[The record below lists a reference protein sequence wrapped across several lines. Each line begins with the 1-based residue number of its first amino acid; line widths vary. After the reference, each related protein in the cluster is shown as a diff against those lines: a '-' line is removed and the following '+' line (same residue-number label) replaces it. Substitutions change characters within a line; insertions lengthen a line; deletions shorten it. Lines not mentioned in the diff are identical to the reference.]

1 MRTKRTCALLAV
13 MATLLLSGCRSG
25 CEEEKN
31 SRPEESSLGRVID
44 SPAELPLAP
53 SRGGMGTPSQ
63 RVIDSPALTGT
74 PSQRGKD
81 SLEEY
86 YERMERWRVLHGGMS
101 RWESDK

>member
-1 MRTKRTCALLAV
+1 MKRTCALLVV

-31 SRPEESSLGRVID
+31 LRLEESSLGRVID
-44 SPAELPLAP
+44 SPAGLPLAP

-63 RVIDSPALTGT
+63 RGT
-74 PSQRGKD
+74 D

-101 RWESDK
+101 SWESDK

>member
-1 MRTKRTCALLAV
+1 MKRTCALLVV
-13 MATLLLSGCRSG
+13 MAVLLTGCRSG
-25 CEEEKN
+25 CEQDGIT
-31 SRPEESSLGRVID
+31 RPEKSSLGRVID

-53 SRGGMGTPSQ
+53 SRGGIGTPSQ

-74 PSQRGKD
+74 PSQRGTED

>member
-1 MRTKRTCALLAV
+1 MKMKRTCALLVV
-13 MATLLLSGCRSG
+13 MAVLLAGCRSG

-44 SPAELPLAP
+44 SPA
-53 SRGGMGTPSQ
+53 
-63 RVIDSPALTGT
+63 LTGT

-86 YERMERWRVLHGGMS
+86 YERMMRWRVLHGGMS
-101 RWESDK
+101 KWESDK

>member
-1 MRTKRTCALLAV
+1 MRTKRTCALLVV
-13 MATLLLSGCRSG
+13 MAVLLTGGRSG

-31 SRPEESSLGRVID
+31 SRPEGSSLG
-44 SPAELPLAP
+44 
-53 SRGGMGTPSQ
+53 

-74 PSQRGKD
+74 PSQRGMD

>member
-1 MRTKRTCALLAV
+1 MKRICALLVV
-13 MATLLLSGCRSG
+13 MATLLLAGCRSG

-44 SPAELPLAP
+44 SPA
-53 SRGGMGTPSQ
+53 
-63 RVIDSPALTGT
+63 LTGT
-74 PSQRGKD
+74 PSQRGTD

-86 YERMERWRVLHGGMS
+86 YERMMRWRVLHGGMS

>member
-13 MATLLLSGCRSG
+13 MAVLLAGCRSG
-25 CEEEKN
+25 CEEDGIT
-31 SRPEESSLGRVID
+31 RPEKSSLGRVID
-44 SPAELPLAP
+44 SPAGLPLAP

-74 PSQRGKD
+74 PSQRGTED
-81 SLEEY
+81 SLREY

>member
-1 MRTKRTCALLAV
+1 MKRTCALLVV
-13 MATLLLSGCRSG
+13 MAVLLAGCRSG

-31 SRPEESSLGRVID
+31 SRPEGSSLG
-44 SPAELPLAP
+44 
-53 SRGGMGTPSQ
+53 

-74 PSQRGKD
+74 PSQRGMD

-86 YERMERWRVLHGGMS
+86 YERMERWEMLHGGMS

>member
-1 MRTKRTCALLAV
+1 MKRTCALLVV

-25 CEEEKN
+25 CEEDGIT
-31 SRPEESSLGRVID
+31 RPEKSSLG
-44 SPAELPLAP
+44 
-53 SRGGMGTPSQ
+53 

-74 PSQRGKD
+74 PSQRGTD

-86 YERMERWRVLHGGMS
+86 YERMMRWRVLHGGMS